1 MNKFDSYLGLSTEL
15 ENLSK
20 YTINYKPEDDQE
32 DIDTNRQLIN
42 FFVIFIAIFLVVIII
57 LNEYT
62 YDYVTIRRAGIN
74 SRSLCENIPDN
85 FFY

>member
-42 FFVIFIAIFLVVIII
+42 FFVIFIAIFLVVMII

>member
-1 MNKFDSYLGLSTEL
+1 MNKFDSYLGVSTEL

-42 FFVIFIAIFLVVIII
+42 FFVIFIIIFLVVMIV

>member
-42 FFVIFIAIFLVVIII
+42 FFVIFIAIFLVVMII

-85 FFY
+85 FF